1 VVLMAMFIGI
11 VIVVM
16 ALGSIGGFRSND
28 GKW

>member
-1 VVLMAMFIGI
+1 MEIIFGI
-11 VIVVM
+11 IIVTL